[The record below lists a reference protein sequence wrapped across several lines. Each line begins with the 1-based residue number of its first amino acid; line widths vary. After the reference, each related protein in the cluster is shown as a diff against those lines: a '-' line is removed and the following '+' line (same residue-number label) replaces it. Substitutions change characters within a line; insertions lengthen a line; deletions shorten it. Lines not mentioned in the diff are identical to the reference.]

1 MIRAVSMGRSRT
13 GRAALAAI
21 VAVAALWPW
30 LSHQPASAKCQ
41 SSTGVTETIVISGG
55 TYGTEIPGSG
65 TCDSD
70 TWYAFT
76 LKDGPTPGYGCIE
89 LRFYEHAGTVLLTRF
104 TCSAS
109 GVSTHYDD
117 TNSVTLQRF
126 RTTSPIVYSGYEYG
140 YGH

>member
-13 GRAALAAI
+13 GRAALAATT
-21 VAVAALWPW
+21 
-30 LSHQPASAKCQ
+30 Q
-41 SSTGVTETIVISGG
+41 
-55 TYGTEIPGSG
+55 
-65 TCDSD
+65 
-70 TWYAFT
+70 
-76 LKDGPTPGYGCIE
+76 GYGCIE
-89 LRFYEHAGTVLLTRF
+89 LRFYEYAGTVLLTRF

-126 RTTSPIVYSGYEYG
+126 RTTSPKVYSGYEYG